1 MISSPFRNIIEVLEI
16 NLYTRKCSSLVFFF
30 FFFFFSDPKF
40 KRAVVH
46 IVSDLLGCESCCQ
59 MDSAVLFSHAYPWY
73 VP

>member
-30 FFFFFSDPKF
+30 FFFSDPKF
-40 KRAVVH
+40 KRAVVR
-46 IVSDLLGCESCCQ
+46 IVSDLLRCESSCQ